1 MPAASLWSIRM
12 QAIDYRVR
20 RLSVYCR
27 VQLHRAA
34 NKRTQRLK
42 RGNGLSHGTRD
53 WTIIIVLVVV
63 AVVHLVECYH
73 WVIVV
78 VVVGRIPWIVVAAT
92 HVSGQCKLH
101 TSAEDEKRWKL

>member
-1 MPAASLWSIRM
+1 MSAAPLWSIWV

-20 RLSVYCR
+20 RLSVYCW
-27 VQLHRAA
+27 VQLHRSA

-42 RGNGLSHGTRD
+42 RGNGLSHGTRE
-53 WTIIIVLVVV
+53 WTIIIVLVLV
-63 AVVHLVECYH
+63 VVHLVECYH